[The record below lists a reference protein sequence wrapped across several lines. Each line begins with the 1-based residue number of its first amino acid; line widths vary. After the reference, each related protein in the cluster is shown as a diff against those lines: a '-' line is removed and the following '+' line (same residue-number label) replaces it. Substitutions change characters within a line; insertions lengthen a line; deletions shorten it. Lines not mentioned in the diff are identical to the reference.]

1 MDEQERKRIRLF
13 LGEDPDKEIHWSEE
27 QKSQFRRFL
36 KEQKEAQEEWRR
48 EKRAREA
55 GRPET
60 DPTSESGG

>member
-36 KEQKEAQEEWRR
+36 KEQKEAQEERRR

>member
-36 KEQKEAQEEWRR
+36 KEQKEAQEERRR

-60 DPTSESGG
+60 DPTSESGE

>member
-13 LGEDPDKEIHWSEE
+13 LGENPDKEIHWSEE

-36 KEQKEAQEEWRR
+36 KEQKDAQEERRR

>member
-36 KEQKEAQEEWRR
+36 KEQKEAQEERRR

-60 DPTSESGG
+60 DPTSKSGG

>member
-13 LGEDPDKEIHWSEE
+13 LGENPDKEIHWSEE

-36 KEQKEAQEEWRR
+36 KEQKEAQEERRR

>member
-36 KEQKEAQEEWRR
+36 KEQKEAQEERRR
-48 EKRAREA
+48 EKQAREA

-60 DPTSESGG
+60 DPTSESGE

>member
-13 LGEDPDKEIHWSEE
+13 LGENPDKEIHWSEE

-36 KEQKEAQEEWRR
+36 KEQKEAQEERRR

-60 DPTSESGG
+60 DPTSKSGG